1 MGWLATW
8 YHRWASPPWFYQMSG
23 RWTRGLM
30 GLALPLLC
38 VGTLWGLAFAPADYQ
53 QGNSFRIIYIH
64 VPAAM
69 VAQSGYILMASAGLV
84 GLVWRLKV
92 ADVVLRNCAPIGAA
106 MTFLALATGSIWGKP
121 TWGAWW
127 VWDARITSM
136 LVLLM
141 LYLGVMGLGSAFRNE
156 QAAGRAS
163 AILALVGV
171 VNIPIIKYSVEWWYS
186 LHQPATF
193 RLTEKPAM
201 PVEMWAPLLVMV
213 LGFYAFFGAVLL
225 ARSRVDLLDRER
237 RSRWVRSLVAEHA
250 I

>member
-121 TWGAWW
+121 TWGAP
-127 VWDARITSM
+127 
-136 LVLLM
+136 
-141 LYLGVMGLGSAFRNE
+141 
-156 QAAGRAS
+156 Q
-163 AILALVGV
+163 
-171 VNIPIIKYSVEWWYS
+171 
-186 LHQPATF
+186 
-193 RLTEKPAM
+193 
-201 PVEMWAPLLVMV
+201 
-213 LGFYAFFGAVLL
+213 
-225 ARSRVDLLDRER
+225 
-237 RSRWVRSLVAEHA
+237 
-250 I
+250 